1 MIGLTVMTGRHDRD
15 PFPPRKPDTTPHP
28 SMPAVIMDI
37 VKQSLGITT
46 EMTMQSSLGLI
57 YGTGMSHKTGSSRRY
72 LAALQNF
79 TAYAD
84 DDFFQR

>member
-1 MIGLTVMTGRHDRD
+1 
-15 PFPPRKPDTTPHP
+15 
-28 SMPAVIMDI
+28 MDI

-84 DDFFQR
+84 DYFFQR